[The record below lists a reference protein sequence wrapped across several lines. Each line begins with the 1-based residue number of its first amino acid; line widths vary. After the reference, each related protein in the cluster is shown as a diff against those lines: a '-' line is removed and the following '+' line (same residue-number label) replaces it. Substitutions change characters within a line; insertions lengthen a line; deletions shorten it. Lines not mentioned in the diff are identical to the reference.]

1 MGPNFSEKLHINI
14 PTLPRIKSKDHKYSN
29 RKCIFVSPHM
39 LKKITMQ
46 MWTLLKVYLLNF
58 ILIHPVVL
66 WNAEHNWSITV
77 LGSLLRSMK
86 RGSFITK
93 MSKRFSCLTVVSCYE
108 GLNKQ
113 NPLSWYHEHYT
124 PDIGMRNTTTRPP
137 IVSGTLPWDAS
148 AALTFNSGSVQRTH
162 TNWTGWTI
170 GRRLQ

>member
-108 GLNKQ
+108 GLNEQ
-113 NPLSWYHEHYT
+113 NPFQLVSWTLHPGHRAVYHNHTIASSVWYT
-124 PDIGMRNTTTRPP
+124 NPRC
-137 IVSGTLPWDAS
+137 
-148 AALTFNSGSVQRTH
+148 
-162 TNWTGWTI
+162 
-170 GRRLQ
+170 